1 MGFSPAYF
9 SALFKKGTGEGF
21 SKYLTEVR
29 VNRAKELLRE
39 TDLPVTEICQ
49 AVGYSDRKHFTQTFH
64 KMTGVNP
71 AEVRRLYG

>member
-1 MGFSPAYF
+1 M
-9 SALFKKGTGEGF
+9 
-21 SKYLTEVR
+21 
-29 VNRAKELLRE
+29 NRAKELLRE

-71 AEVRRLYG
+71 AEFRRLSG